1 MASTP
6 DDAPRRAG
14 DGPGTDARGVEQSR
28 RLGDGGVGPDARRRL
43 AEIFGDDVR
52 APDDRDVGWGDIA
65 SPDAAADEHYRRN
78 RPPHH
83 G

>member
-6 DDAPRRAG
+6 DDAPRRTG
-14 DGPGTDARGVEQSR
+14 DAPGVDAR
-28 RLGDGGVGPDARRRL
+28 GVGPDARRRL